1 MAKDRQ
7 LKIEYRPIGKLM
19 PYINNARKHSPQ
31 QVDFIVK
38 LIQEYGWTNPILV
51 DGKNGIVAGHG
62 RLMAAKQLK
71 MRTVPVI
78 ELAGMTPGKKRAY
91 IIGDNKAAE
100 EAGWDQDMLKIEF
113 GGLKDMGIDLGLT
126 GFGLREIDFMLE
138 PSPNGATEPP
148 IVEPKGPAVSRPGDV
163 WQLGRHRLACG
174 RAEDQVIMDA
184 LMDTNSA
191 HLVFTDPP
199 YGVSYEARGGGF
211 EVLKGDDK
219 RRGLLYDMLHG
230 AFNQAMKHS
239 RPEAAWYVW
248 HASSTRDDFA
258 KALRD
263 TGMVELGVIIW
274 AKPAM
279 VLGWSDYRWAHEPCF
294 YLARQGIKP
303 AFYGGRDEVTTWRVA
318 GIGKQGDLAAA
329 IANGVTL
336 VTKSG
341 QEIYIAAK
349 PPTGRKV
356 RHIHLED
363 KQAVQLSA
371 SGTDADDVWDVSRDS
386 GHGKKEPIHPT
397 QKPVELARRAMRN
410 SSQEGENVLD
420 QFSGSASTIMAG
432 EQLGR
437 NVYALDL
444 DPLYVDAGIRRWQ
457 TATGNHATLEGRTFD
472 QVAKAR
478 LKHAEE
484 KAPAKASRK
493 AKAQARAA

>member
-1 MAKDRQ
+1 MPKATGH
-7 LKIEYRPIGKLM
+7 LKIEYRAIGKLM
-19 PYINNARKHSPQ
+19 PYANNARKHSPQ
-31 QVDFIVK
+31 QVDTIVR
-38 LIQEYGWTNPILV
+38 LIQEFGWTNPILV
-51 DGKNGIVAGHG
+51 DGKSGIVAGHG

-78 ELAGMTPGKKRAY
+78 ELHGMSPAKKRAY
-91 IIGDNKAAE
+91 VLADNRAAE
-100 EAGWDQDMLKIEF
+100 LAGWDHDLLKLEL
-113 GGLKDMGIDLGLT
+113 GALQDMGIDMDLT
-126 GFGLREIDFMLE
+126 GFGLRDIEFMLE
-138 PSPNGATEPP
+138 PTAKGPTEPP
-148 IVEPKGPAVSRPGDV
+148 AVEPKGPAVSRKGDV
-163 WQLGRHRLACG
+163 WTMGRHRLGCG
-174 RAEDQVIMDA
+174 KAEDPVIMEA
-184 LMDTNSA
+184 LMDSNSA

-211 EVLKGDDK
+211 EVLKGDEM
-219 RRGLLYDMLHG
+219 RRGQLYEMLHG

-239 RPEAAWYVW
+239 RAEAAWYVW

-294 YLARQGIKP
+294 YLARQGVKP
-303 AFYGGRDEVTTWRVA
+303 AFYGARDEITVWRMAAV
-318 GIGKQGDLAAA
+318 GKKQDLAAA

-336 VTKSG
+336 TTKDG

-356 RHIHLED
+356 RHIHLEEN
-363 KQAVQLSA
+363 QSVQLSA
-371 SGTDADDVWDVSRDS
+371 SGTAADDVWDVSRDS

-397 QKPVELARRAMRN
+397 QKPVELARRAMKN

-420 QFSGSASTIMAG
+420 PFSGSGSTIMAG

-457 TATGNHATLEGRTFD
+457 NATGQHATLEGRTFD

-478 LKHAEE
+478 TKHGEE
-484 KAPAKASRK
+484 KATAQTNRK
-493 AKAQARAA
+493 AKARAA